1 MSSSL
6 LDTAMERLYARMD
19 AAAGP
24 DGTPPAEDSQL
35 VLSGLDLDLAATR
48 KRMHDM
54 AHAIELTAVLSGQ
67 PRCQVMADALVQV
80 MAMGVLH
87 ERERVARDRVSADA

>member
-1 MSSSL
+1 VSSSL
-6 LDTAMERLYARMD
+6 LDTAMEQFYRRMD

-24 DGTPPAEDSQL
+24 DETPPPELSPL
-35 VLSGLDLDLAATR
+35 VLSGLDLDVDATR
-48 KRMHDM
+48 DRMHRM
-54 AHAIELTAVLSGQ
+54 AHAIEITAVLSGE

-87 ERERVARDRVSADA
+87 ERERVARDRVSA

>member
-6 LDTAMERLYARMD
+6 LDTAMEQFYARMD
-19 AAAGP
+19 SAAGP
-24 DGTPPAEDSQL
+24 DKTPPPELSLL
-35 VLSGLDLDLAATR
+35 VLSGLDLDVDAAR
-48 KRMHDM
+48 ERMHQM
-54 AHAIELTAVLSGQ
+54 AHAIDVTALLSGD

-87 ERERVARDRVSADA
+87 ERARVEQDRVVGP